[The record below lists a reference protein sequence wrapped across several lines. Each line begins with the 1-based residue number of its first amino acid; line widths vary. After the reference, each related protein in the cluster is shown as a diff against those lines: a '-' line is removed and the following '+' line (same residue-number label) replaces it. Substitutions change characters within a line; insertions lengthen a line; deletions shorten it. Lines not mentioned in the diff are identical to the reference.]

1 MLAKV
6 SASEVGEALA
16 LRLSMLPLAALDLSG
31 YLDFSSLRP
40 LQTDQA
46 SLPPDPLL
54 NPLPPAARPV
64 APKTAVLAAKSRTN
78 PTIQRFPTF
87 PHIPES
93 ADLLSGRLAGGS
105 LGGYARERRE
115 WKRGREAVWRVA
127 GAVVDACGVPAAGRR
142 AYRILRQPGH

>member
-87 PHIPES
+87 PHILPLLQHPSRCAGPVCQALADRLFRWYTERCHHLS
-93 ADLLSGRLAGGS
+93 ARPIASALADCGT
-105 LGGYARERRE
+105 L
-115 WKRGREAVWRVA
+115 RGIR
-127 GAVVDACGVPAAGRR
+127 
-142 AYRILRQPGH
+142 